1 MKTCFTNL
9 ALLAGFSASVFAQG
23 QVTLGNNSS
32 SLIRIGDPING
43 PPIPVGSML
52 FQLYVGTAGT
62 PEGSLTPLLPIAA
75 TSSITEGRIR
85 NTVIDVYPQFAVG
98 YPGRLLTFQIWGWS
112 SSFTTYA
119 EAANGGG
126 LVGKSILFV
135 AQTSPDSPN
144 PFLPTPLA
152 GLYPGFAVNPI
163 PEPSTWALLALGGTA
178 LWWVLC
184 PKSQRRW
191 RVCPGRRATSK

>member
-1 MKTCFTNL
+1 MLVTIVAFAGT
-9 ALLAGFSASVFAQG
+9 ALGQG
-23 QVTLGNNSS
+23 QVTLANNSS
-32 SLIRIGDPING
+32 SLIRVGNATNGTPVAIG
-43 PPIPVGSML
+43 SLL
-52 FQLYVGTAGT
+52 FQLYYGTLGTPADALAPVGPQVGTSAI
-62 PEGSLTPLLPIAA
+62 SV
-75 TSSITEGRIR
+75 GRIA
-85 NTVIDVYPQFAVG
+85 NTVIDIPFPPIPFGFLA
-98 YPGRLLTFQIWGWS
+98 TFQIWGWS

-163 PEPSTWALLALGGTA
+163 PEPSTWALLALGGTI
-178 LWWVLC
+178 LV
-184 PKSQRRW
+184 W
-191 RVCPGRRATSK
+191 RVVRRRRRQKL